1 MTADPEP
8 PGSPNAV
15 VDDERSRRYG
25 KHWAWFVGVLALL
38 GIAGFGLSVVAM
50 LPLAMAT
57 DGCYETSTDAMCSLS
72 ARGQN
77 VLVFIPWMCLA
88 VGTAASIAGA
98 GVAARLRRTPL
109 LGIPVGIAA
118 YVAMIPVGY
127 ALAFQV

>member
-1 MTADPEP
+1 MTADAEP
-8 PGSPNAV
+8 PGPPDAAAAE
-15 VDDERSRRYG
+15 DHFRRYD
-25 KHWAWFVGVLALL
+25 KHWAWFVGVLAVL
-38 GIAGFGLSVVAM
+38 GVVGFGLSVVAM

-57 DGCYETSTDAMCSLS
+57 DGCYGTSTDAVCSLS

-88 VGTAASIAGA
+88 VGTAAAVAGA

-109 LGIPVGIAA
+109 IGVPVGIAA
-118 YVAMIPVGY
+118 YFAMVPVGY